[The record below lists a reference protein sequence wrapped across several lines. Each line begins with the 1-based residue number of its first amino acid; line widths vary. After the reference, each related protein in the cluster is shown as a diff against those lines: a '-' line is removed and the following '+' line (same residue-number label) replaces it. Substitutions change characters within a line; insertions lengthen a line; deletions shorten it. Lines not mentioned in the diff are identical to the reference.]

1 MWILKWVLFSV
12 WRWEWVLK
20 QNYKNGSIFLKT
32 WQVHGEKRFLGI
44 QELTNSGWLRYRIY
58 WWLNLFLLFLSI
70 GTIQTVVMTAV
81 QRTPRTV
88 LLHSVSSQWAW
99 ARSYYLSV
107 GRLTHQP
114 APSLLPYH
122 LALDCVWTSRRG
134 GSLFTM
140 HTLCGCCGRGL
151 LIAPPLFAQRSVLL
165 VVVLCSC
172 KSW

>member
-1 MWILKWVLFSV
+1 MSTFLCVKVGVGIEAKLQEWFHLPQDMASP
-12 WRWEWVLK
+12 RW
-20 QNYKNGSIFLKT
+20 
-32 WQVHGEKRFLGI
+32 GEILGI
-44 QELTNSGWLRYRIY
+44 QELTNSGWLRYRNY
-58 WWLNLFLLFLSI
+58 WWLNLFLLFLSV

-172 KSW
+172 KS